1 MLHDLRYAV
10 RLIRRSPGFALV
22 VILSLALG
30 IGANTAIFSLVDA
43 VLIRSLPVKDPGGL
57 VLLQWSA
64 RRTEMMGVRATR
76 GSSSLNAGRRTAT
89 AFSYAAYE
97 QLRARQDLFSTLVA
111 FASDP
116 RMTLVVDGDASVVDA
131 QYVSGNF
138 FAGLG
143 VRTMAGRPI
152 SDEDDH
158 LAAPPVAVI
167 SAALWKRRLGGDA
180 SAIGKAITLNGK
192 PRTVIGVAPAEF
204 LGVQPGE
211 APDVWVPLAAAG
223 ELGWDPPPRESTFW
237 WLILMG
243 RLAPGVT
250 AAQARAAIDPAL
262 ADLVNAES
270 KPRTTADLDR
280 LRSIRA
286 EEARA
291 GRGPAAA
298 QDRAR
303 LALLPGRQGPDQL
316 RRQFSS
322 ALLILMSIVA
332 LVLLVACANVASLLL
347 ARATARRREI
357 AIRLSIGAGRARLIR
372 QLLTESVV
380 LAGIGGALGAI
391 GAVWGSQALA
401 ATIAQGDNRFVLD
414 VTPNLTVLAFTAAMS
429 IATGVLFGLVP
440 AFRTT
445 RMTLTPALREQT
457 WADRSGYRLQ
467 GLRLGLGRSL
477 VVVQVALSLLLL
489 VGAGLFIR
497 TLINLQRVDLGINR
511 ANVLLFSLAPG
522 TAGYE
527 GPRLIALYDRLLEQI
542 GAQPGVRSA
551 SFSRI
556 PVIAHSASRTSLEIE
571 GSEGSALQPHDHI
584 DIWINTVSARFAET
598 MGIPIVA
605 GRDFGPQDTASS
617 PIVVLV
623 NETMARRFFATPNPV
638 GREFNFGGRT
648 NPRWTVVGVVR
659 DAKYASVQE
668 EVPPTMYYL
677 YRQRPRGLGEMVF
690 EVRTAGEALDFV
702 PAARRIVREADVNL
716 PLIDVKTQ
724 SAQVDE
730 TLFTERMFAR
740 LSGLFAGLALTLACV
755 GVYGLLAYAVTRRTT
770 EIGIRVALGAQRGD
784 VVWMIL
790 REALALAAIG
800 VAIGLPAAL
809 AATRVLKTMLFGLQP
824 HDPATIAF
832 AAVLLVGVASA
843 AGFIPA
849 RRAARVEPMQA
860 LRCE

>member
-1 MLHDLRYAV
+1 MLQDLRYAF
-10 RLIRRSPGFALV
+10 RLIRRSPGFAVV

-43 VLIRSLPVKDPGGL
+43 VLIRSLPVNDPGSL

-76 GSSSLNAGRRTAT
+76 GSSSLNAGRRTST

-97 QLRARQDLFSTLVA
+97 QFRARQDLFSTLFA

-116 RMTLVVDGDASVVDA
+116 RMTLVADGEASVVDA
-131 QYVSGNF
+131 QYVSGNY

-143 VRTMAGRPI
+143 VRTVAGRAI
-152 SDEDDH
+152 SGEDDQ
-158 LAAPPVAVI
+158 LSAPPVAVI
-167 SAALWKRRLGGDA
+167 SAALWKRRFGSDA

-250 AAQARAAIDPAL
+250 EAQARAAIDPAL

-280 LRSIRA
+280 LRTIRE

-332 LVLLVACANVASLLL
+332 LVLLVACANIASLLL

-380 LAGIGGALGAI
+380 LAGVGGALGAI
-391 GAVWGSQALA
+391 GAVWGSEALA
-401 ATIAQGDNRFVLD
+401 TTMAQGNNRFVLD
-414 VTPNLTVLAFTAAMS
+414 VAPNLNVLAFTGAIS

-445 RMTLTPALREQT
+445 RTTLAPALREQT
-457 WADRSGYRLQ
+457 ATDRSGQR
-467 GLRLGLGRSL
+467 LRLGLGRSL

-527 GPRLIALYDRLLEQI
+527 GPRLMALYDRLLEQI

-551 SFSRI
+551 SISRV
-556 PVIAHSASRTSLEIE
+556 PVIAHAASRTSLEIE

-584 DIWINTVSARFAET
+584 DIWIHTVGPRFAET
-598 MGIPIVA
+598 MGMAIVA
-605 GRDFGPQDTASS
+605 GRDFGRQDTATS

-638 GREFNFGGRT
+638 GREFNFGGGT

-677 YRQRPRGLGEMVF
+677 YRQQPRRLGEMVF
-690 EVRTAGEALDFV
+690 EVRTAGEPLDFV
-702 PAARRIVREADVNL
+702 PTARRIVREADVNL

-800 VAIGLPAAL
+800 VAIGLPASL

-824 HDPATIAF
+824 HDPATIAL

>member
-97 QLRARQDLFSTLVA
+97 QLRARQDLFSTLFA

-477 VVVQVALSLLLL
+477 VVVTGGAVA
-489 VGAGLFIR
+489 VVAR
-497 TLINLQRVDLGINR
+497 RRR
-511 ANVLLFSLAPG
+511 ALHPYADQPP
-522 TAGYE
+522 AR
-527 GPRLIALYDRLLEQI
+527 GPRHQ
-542 GAQPGVRSA
+542 
-551 SFSRI
+551 SR
-556 PVIAHSASRTSLEIE
+556 
-571 GSEGSALQPHDHI
+571 
-584 DIWINTVSARFAET
+584 
-598 MGIPIVA
+598 
-605 GRDFGPQDTASS
+605 
-617 PIVVLV
+617 
-623 NETMARRFFATPNPV
+623 
-638 GREFNFGGRT
+638 
-648 NPRWTVVGVVR
+648 
-659 DAKYASVQE
+659 
-668 EVPPTMYYL
+668 
-677 YRQRPRGLGEMVF
+677 
-690 EVRTAGEALDFV
+690 
-702 PAARRIVREADVNL
+702 
-716 PLIDVKTQ
+716 
-724 SAQVDE
+724 
-730 TLFTERMFAR
+730 ER
-740 LSGLFAGLALTLACV
+740 
-755 GVYGLLAYAVTRRTT
+755 
-770 EIGIRVALGAQRGD
+770 
-784 VVWMIL
+784 
-790 REALALAAIG
+790 
-800 VAIGLPAAL
+800 
-809 AATRVLKTMLFGLQP
+809 
-824 HDPATIAF
+824 
-832 AAVLLVGVASA
+832 AAVLAGAGDCRLRGSA
-843 AGFIPA
+843 AHRAVRSPA
-849 RRAARVEPMQA
+849 RTDRRAARRAVGELFADSGHRA
-860 LRCE
+860 LGVAYQPRDRRQRRIGAAAPRSHRHLD